1 MFLKFMK
8 KCSYNVP
15 KSAQNRVVLGALF
28 LMIPFIK
35 IKRSTISDKKD
46 QKCSY
51 SHYRNVPMMFLSALK
66 NKSKILLDFIK

>member
-28 LMIPFIK
+28 LMIPFYK
-35 IKRSTISDKKD
+35 DKKIHD
-46 QKCSY
+46 FGQERPKMFLFTLQKCSY
-51 SHYRNVPMMFLSALK
+51 DVPISSQKQVK
-66 NKSKILLDFIK
+66 NSVGFY